1 MHLFSERELF
11 SLLNQQPFFLDESVW
26 YSLVKCSLCAMTL
39 TLFKGKK
46 SMDFI
51 AISSYLMAIIMYCF
65 QIQAKTYN
73 SICCLSYGKF
83 SFDWGKM

>member
-1 MHLFSERELF
+1 MIDPKRFSFAIGSINALVQWTGAF
-11 SLLNQQPFFLDESVW
+11 LLIKSTTILLDESVW

-51 AISSYLMAIIMYCF
+51 AISSYLMA
-65 QIQAKTYN
+65 
-73 SICCLSYGKF
+73 
-83 SFDWGKM
+83 